1 MWVSPF
7 GHPRISGYV
16 LLPAAFRSLSRPSSA
31 PSAKAFA
38 LCSSSVDLIGI
49 ALTIPL
55 AVPCTSV
62 YMVFCLS
69 APSRAAMCGL
79 FFLPLPDFFEFYD
92 WTSAPL
98 ALRFH
103 PILDSFPI
111 CCLRIL
117 HRDCYPFYVMSSCP
131 LRVQEAHASRGMWLR
146 LFRPVRKRPAVSAVS
161 THHFEDTC
169 VCSFQGTSMPS
180 SFCVR
185 PLPS

>member
-38 LCSSSVDLIGI
+38 LCSSSVDLCSILLPYLPG
-49 ALTIPL
+49 
-55 AVPCTSV
+55 VPPFGELGTTFFS
-62 YMVFCLS
+62 CLYQT
-69 APSRAAMCGL
+69 
-79 FFLPLPDFFEFYD
+79 FEFYD